1 MHCHIVGDSVCPYVQ
16 KKLRIDN
23 LLRHFCAL
31 HEREAKERGFME
43 EDEDG
48 GGVEEEAEEEE
59 HLAAEVE
66 SDLMTELRNAFPNM
80 NVFNHDGM

>member
-1 MHCHIVGDSVCPYVQ
+1 
-16 KKLRIDN
+16 
-23 LLRHFCAL
+23 
-31 HEREAKERGFME
+31 ME

-59 HLAAEVE
+59 QTGSELAAEVE

-80 NVFNHDGM
+80 NVFNNDGM